1 MRCSIIYLI
10 CVVFLVACND
20 VTVGYLETENAE
32 YIPDNMEIPQIEDLD
47 EVVDAL
53 RIKNNAPWVTQPIQ
67 GIEGTDPIY
76 SIEEVTATE
85 GGDAMIFKQEL
96 RIIGNGS
103 FYYPLEH
110 KAPAGKYVVFDSN
123 YKRGYSHVVKIF
135 TLYREVNKE

>member
-67 GIEGTDPIY
+67 GIE
-76 SIEEVTATE
+76 VTATE
-85 GGDAMIFKQEL
+85 GGDAMVFKQEL

-110 KAPAGKYVVFDSN
+110 KAPAGKYVVSIRITN
-123 YKRGYSHVVKIF
+123 EGYSHVVKDIYTF
-135 TLYREVNKE
+135 VVK

>member
-67 GIEGTDPIY
+67 GKEGTDPMIY

-85 GGDAMIFKQEL
+85 GGDAMVFKQEL

-110 KAPAGKYVVFDSN
+110 KAPAGKYVVSIRITN
-123 YKRGYSHVVKIF
+123 EGYSHVVKDIYTF
-135 TLYREVNKE
+135 VVK

>member
-1 MRCSIIYLI
+1 MRGYFIYLI

-32 YIPDNMEIPQIEDLD
+32 YMPDYMEIPQIGELD
-47 EVVDAL
+47 EIADAQ

-67 GIEGTDPIY
+67 GIEGTAPLIY
-76 SIEEVTATE
+76 TIEEVTATE
-85 GGDAMIFKQEL
+85 GGDAVMFKQEL

-110 KAPAGKYVVFDSN
+110 KAPAGKYVVSIRITN
-123 YKRGYSHVVKIF
+123 EGYSHVLKDVYTFIVK
-135 TLYREVNKE
+135 

>member
-67 GIEGTDPIY
+67 G
-76 SIEEVTATE
+76 
-85 GGDAMIFKQEL
+85 GDAMVFKQEL

-110 KAPAGKYVVFDSN
+110 KAPAGKYVVSIRITN
-123 YKRGYSHVVKIF
+123 EGYSHVVKDIYTF
-135 TLYREVNKE
+135 VVK

>member
-1 MRCSIIYLI
+1 MRGYFIYLI

-32 YIPDNMEIPQIEDLD
+32 YMPDYMEIPQIGELD
-47 EVVDAL
+47 EIADAQ

-67 GIEGTDPIY
+67 GIEGTAPLIY
-76 SIEEVTATE
+76 TIEEVTATE

-110 KAPAGKYVVFDSN
+110 KAPAGKYVVSIRITN
-123 YKRGYSHVVKIF
+123 EGYSHVLKDVYTFIVK
-135 TLYREVNKE
+135 

>member
-10 CVVFLVACND
+10 CVVFLIACND

-53 RIKNNAPWVTQPIQ
+53 RVKNNAPWVTQPIQ
-67 GIEGTDPIY
+67 GI
-76 SIEEVTATE
+76 EVTATE

-110 KAPAGKYVVFDSN
+110 KAPAGKYVVSIRVTN
-123 YKRGYSHVVKIF
+123 EGYSRVIKDIYTFVVK
-135 TLYREVNKE
+135 